1 MNHIIKL
8 LFLCLFLVASC
19 SQEEINE
26 VLKNHAEMEEQAN
39 SIEELCKNMNR
50 DIVALKLIIDSSES
64 GDYITGFQRTLRMEA
79 AIRSVSLRVA
89 PLSSRMARKEMTAR
103 KGKTVKMVRMVR
115 TAPMAKM
122 VRMVPMAKTELM
134 VPAAR
139 MVRMVP
145 MVKTELTVRMVKT
158 VRKEIREKMV

>member
-64 GDYITGFQRTLRMEA
+64 GDYITGFNELADGSGYT
-79 AIRSVSLRVA
+79 ISFFKVA

-103 KGKTVKMVRMVR
+103 KGRR
-115 TAPMAKM
+115 
-122 VRMVPMAKTELM
+122 
-134 VPAAR
+134 
-139 MVRMVP
+139 
-145 MVKTELTVRMVKT
+145 
-158 VRKEIREKMV
+158 